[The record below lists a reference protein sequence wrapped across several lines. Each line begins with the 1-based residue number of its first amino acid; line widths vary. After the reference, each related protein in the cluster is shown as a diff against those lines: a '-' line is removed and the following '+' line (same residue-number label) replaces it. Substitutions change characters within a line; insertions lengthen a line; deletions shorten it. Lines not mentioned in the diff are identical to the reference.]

1 MDGWEEAW
9 FAAAAP
15 LRADLWRAVEAQ
27 HRIAT
32 MRLADSAAEQAVL
45 ERLLEASKPPLPPA
59 ARGMSYL
66 LNTPFR
72 YLSPWPSRFRPAGAP
87 GAWYGAEQI
96 ATACA
101 EVGYWRWRFLMDSE
115 GLRDGKLFVEFTVF
129 QARVDGRA
137 IDLAAHPWLAAQASW
152 MHAADYSACHAL
164 AAAAREHRID
174 WVRYL
179 SVRDPEHGVCGAVFD
194 VDALSLPVPT
204 LQQTWAARVQR
215 NCVIFCH
222 DDATLE
228 FRAEPWTAAPT
239 DPAAQG

>member
-1 MDGWEEAW
+1 MTGWEPDW

-59 ARGMSYL
+59 ARGLSYL

-72 YLSPWPSRFRPAGAP
+72 YLSPWPSRFRAAGAA
-87 GAWYGAEQI
+87 GVWYGAEHI

-101 EVGYWRWRFLMDSE
+101 EVGYWRWRFLMDSD
-115 GLRDGKLFVEFTVF
+115 GLRDGNLFVEFTVF
-129 QARVDGRA
+129 QARADGTA
-137 IDLAAHPWLAAQASW
+137 IDLTSPPWSAAQPLWGHAS
-152 MHAADYSACHAL
+152 DYSACHGL
-164 AAAAREHRID
+164 AAAALERRIR
-174 WVRYL
+174 WIRYA
-179 SVRDPEHGVCGAVFD
+179 SVRDPEQGLCGVVLD
-194 VDALSLPVPT
+194 VGALSLPVPT

-215 NCVIFCH
+215 NCVIFSH

-228 FRAEPWTAAPT
+228 FRAEPWSTGAVA
-239 DPAAQG
+239 